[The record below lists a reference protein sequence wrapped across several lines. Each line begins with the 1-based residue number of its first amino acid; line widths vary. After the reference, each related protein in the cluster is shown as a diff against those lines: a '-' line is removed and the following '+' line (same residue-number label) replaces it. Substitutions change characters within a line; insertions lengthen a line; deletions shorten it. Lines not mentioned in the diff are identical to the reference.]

1 MMGFPVQPHQGYKFK
16 MNEYAVNNPKYIKP
30 INARHLHALIDSS
43 YVDNRRAKA
52 NGKVTGY
59 VLDEEL
65 SNQNHKVFRDKH
77 DTTVVAFT
85 GTQNLGDVGTDALLA
100 LGLQGYSTRFK
111 ESEQLITKVRDK
123 YGNNPVLA
131 VGHSLGGRL
140 AEHVTDKNL
149 VDKSITFNK
158 GAGIGDIYKHI
169 KPNQTDIHS
178 NTDYVS
184 FLSNTQRGGKHIN
197 NPGTIILDPLYS
209 HGTNHL
215 RKFNKSEKF

>member
-1 MMGFPVQPHQGYKFK
+1 MMAFPVQSQGYKFK
-16 MNEYAVNNPKYIKP
+16 IDEYAVNNQKFIQPL
-30 INARHLHALIDSS
+30 NVRHLHNLIDSS
-43 YVDNRRAKA
+43 YMDNKGAKEKGLA
-52 NGKVTGY
+52 TGY
-59 VLDEEL
+59 LLDDEL

-77 DTTVVAFT
+77 DTTIIAFT
-85 GTQNLGDVGTDALLA
+85 GTHNIGDVGTDALLA
-100 LGLQGYSTRFK
+100 FGLHNYSTRFK
-111 ESEQLITKVRDK
+111 ESEQLVTRVRDK
-123 YGNNPVLA
+123 YGANPVLA
-131 VGHSLGGRL
+131 LGHSLGGRL
-140 AEHVTDKNL
+140 AEHVNDKNL

-158 GAGIGDIYKHI
+158 GAGLGDIYKHI

-215 RKFNKSEKF
+215 KKFSKGERF